1 MKNRKRS
8 LVLILI
14 LLLTTLMALT
24 ACNLDIFK
32 TDIAN
37 CEITLSSQTYE
48 YTGQAITPEVTVK
61 YAGNVLQKDV
71 DYTLEYANNI
81 EIGKGCVKI
90 RGIGN
95 CTGEA
100 VKEFEIK
107 LPSGKNSF
115 MYHFYAPNAEFI
127 SGQSMQTV
135 ESVDEIEVPI
145 VSKSG
150 YEFLYWTYNGEQVD
164 FEDKA
169 SLPNRSAQFEAK
181 FSLITYTIE
190 YVLNGGENNPNNKE
204 EFTVEDIFELQD
216 ADAANLEKKFV
227 GWYLDKNFQEKLTS
241 LSGVTRNIV
250 LYAKYVN
257 TDDKMTLSYVLPDG
271 VDASNYSEQTLYPG
285 TALTRPANV
294 ISQDGSKKLVWYID
308 EEMSVR
314 FNLSYMPDNDLT
326 LYARW
331 EDVVYAGFLDR
342 DWYRITD
349 IKTINSYEDMLAFVE
364 FILFYNIHSEYTPK
378 RVTYVSGRE
387 NIQAEVVKA
396 LNESTFPRMLSV
408 IYKCE
413 NNACCVYMSASV
425 NEQATL
431 SATAEEDY
439 YLQVGNVFNNYVSN
453 RSATFDDFAINYV
466 ENEYEC
472 TTSDQLFYVL
482 SHGYRPLLSI
492 NTNAYKIYNQFKT
505 ILRSICDD
513 RMSDLQKARA
523 IFDWLVINVYYDY
536 NVADG
541 IVSQSSYKYNAFYI
555 EGVLNGSAVCD
566 GLSKAYAV
574 MCAIEGIDCVRVTG
588 KLKDAG
594 AQDAG
599 HAWNKIQLMGE
610 WFLSDATWG
619 NPAFGISS
627 DSNVNY
633 YEYVN
638 GKYFLFTD
646 EERSEVD
653 NYNSNQYSQYVADS
667 QFNYYANFKLQLE
680 ITVKTGIISTTT
692 YIRIFDLYLDGDDAQ
707 GFSAVDELSYIFEY
721 IDKSGFE
728 LDGMAFSVMLGEDM
742 SAEKVSEAFNKYVSR
757 VGILKTR
764 IKSYNTIVKDD
775 PGAYNKGSAISIVF
789 SLPQS
794 NTASQMAA

>member
-1 MKNRKRS
+1 M
-8 LVLILI
+8 
-14 LLLTTLMALT
+14 
-24 ACNLDIFK
+24 
-32 TDIAN
+32 
-37 CEITLSSQTYE
+37 
-48 YTGQAITPEVTVK
+48 
-61 YAGNVLQKDV
+61 
-71 DYTLEYANNI
+71 
-81 EIGKGCVKI
+81 
-90 RGIGN
+90 
-95 CTGEA
+95 
-100 VKEFEIK
+100 
-107 LPSGKNSF
+107 
-115 MYHFYAPNAEFI
+115 
-127 SGQSMQTV
+127 
-135 ESVDEIEVPI
+135 
-145 VSKSG
+145 
-150 YEFLYWTYNGEQVD
+150 
-164 FEDKA
+164 
-169 SLPNRSAQFEAK
+169 
-181 FSLITYTIE
+181 
-190 YVLNGGENNPNNKE
+190 
-204 EFTVEDIFELQD
+204 
-216 ADAANLEKKFV
+216 
-227 GWYLDKNFQEKLTS
+227 
-241 LSGVTRNIV
+241 
-250 LYAKYVN
+250 
-257 TDDKMTLSYVLPDG
+257 
-271 VDASNYSEQTLYPG
+271 
-285 TALTRPANV
+285 
-294 ISQDGSKKLVWYID
+294 
-308 EEMSVR
+308 
-314 FNLSYMPDNDLT
+314 T

-413 NNACCVYMSASV
+413 TNACCVYMSASV

-627 DSNVNY
+627 GSNVNY

-728 LDGMAFSVMLGEDM
+728 LDGMAFSVMLGVDM
-742 SAEKVSEAFNKYVSR
+742 SAEKVSEAFNRYVSR

>member
-8 LVLILI
+8 LAVILI
-14 LLLTTLMALT
+14 LLLATLMALT
-24 ACNLDIFK
+24 ACNFNNFK
-32 TDIAN
+32 THISN
-37 CEITLSSQTYE
+37 CEVSLSAQTYE

-61 YAGNVLQKDV
+61 YAGKILQKDV
-71 DYTLEYANNI
+71 DYTVEYSNNI
-81 EIGKGCVKI
+81 EVGKGRVKI
-90 RGIGN
+90 SGIGDFN
-95 CTGEA
+95 GEV
-100 VKEFEIK
+100 VKEFVIK
-107 LPSGKNSF
+107 LSSGANNLVF
-115 MYHFYAPNAEFI
+115 HFYAPNAEFI
-127 SGQSMQTV
+127 SGDSIQVV
-135 ESVDEIEVPI
+135 ESVDEIVVPI
-145 VSKSG
+145 VRKSG
-150 YEFLYWTYNGEQVD
+150 YDFLYWTYNGKEVNFD
-164 FEDKA
+164 DKE
-169 SLPNRSAQFEAK
+169 SLPNSSAQFEAK
-181 FSLITYTIE
+181 FSVITYTIE
-190 YVLNGGENNPNNKE
+190 YVLNGGVNSPDNKE

-216 ADAANLEKKFV
+216 ADASNIEKKFV

-241 LSGVTRNIV
+241 LSGVTRNLV

-257 TDDKMTLSYVLPDG
+257 IDDTTTLSYVLPDD
-271 VDASNYSEQTLYPG
+271 VDASEYKEQTLYPG
-285 TALTRPANV
+285 TALTRPASV

-308 EEMSVR
+308 EDMSIR
-314 FNLSYMPDNDLT
+314 HNLHYMPDSDLT

-331 EDVVYAGFLDR
+331 EDVVYSGFLDR
-342 DWYRITD
+342 GWYKITD
-349 IKTINSYEDMLAFVE
+349 IRTIGSYEDMLAFVE

-396 LNESTFPRMLSV
+396 LGESTFPRMLSAT
-408 IYKCE
+408 YKCE
-413 NNACCVYMSASV
+413 NNTCCVYMSSSV
-425 NEQATL
+425 SGQATL
-431 SATAEEDY
+431 SATDEKDY
-439 YLQVGNVFNNYVSN
+439 YLQVGNVFNNYESN
-453 RSATFDDFAINYV
+453 RSATFDEFAINYV

-472 TTSDQLFYVL
+472 STSDQLFYVL

-492 NTNAYKIYNQFKT
+492 NTPAYRIYNQFKT

-513 RMSDLQKARA
+513 RMKDLQKARA
-523 IFDWLVINVYYDY
+523 IFDWLVVNVYYDY
-536 NVADG
+536 NVAEG
-541 IVSQSSYKYNAFYI
+541 RVSQASYKYNAFYI

-588 KLKDAG
+588 KLKDAS

-610 WFLSDATWG
+610 WFISDATWG
-619 NPAFGISS
+619 NPAFGITNGSS
-627 DSNVNY
+627 VNY

-680 ITVKTGIISTTT
+680 ITIKTGIISTTT
-692 YIRIFDLYLDGDDAQ
+692 YLRTFDLYLDGDDTQ

-721 IDKSGFE
+721 IDKSGMSLE
-728 LDGMAFSVMLGEDM
+728 GMSFSVMLGEDM
-742 SAEKVSEAFNKYVSR
+742 SAEKVSEAFNRYVSR

-775 PGAYNKGSAISIVF
+775 PSAYNKGSAISIVF
-789 SLPQS
+789 SLPQN
-794 NTASQMAA
+794 NTASQMVA